1 MNTFKP
7 FKEFT
12 KVKSITLLV
21 GPPACGKSTWCQ
33 KNAKNAT
40 IVSRD
45 DIVDHVREEYH
56 VSYSEAFRNKDL
68 QKRVDKELES
78 HLSHTLKSGRD
89 IVIDMTNMSIKRRKS
104 ILDRTPAGYEK
115 IAVVFSVSRAELIKR
130 LDKREKETGKRVGI
144 NIVDDMLA
152 NYQEPS
158 LVEGFDKI
166 IMM

>member
-1 MNTFKP
+1 MQIEP
-7 FKEFT
+7 
-12 KVKSITLLV
+12 
-21 GPPACGKSTWCQ
+21 
-33 KNAKNAT
+33 
-40 IVSRD
+40 
-45 DIVDHVREEYH
+45 
-56 VSYSEAFRNKDL
+56 SYSEAFRNKDL